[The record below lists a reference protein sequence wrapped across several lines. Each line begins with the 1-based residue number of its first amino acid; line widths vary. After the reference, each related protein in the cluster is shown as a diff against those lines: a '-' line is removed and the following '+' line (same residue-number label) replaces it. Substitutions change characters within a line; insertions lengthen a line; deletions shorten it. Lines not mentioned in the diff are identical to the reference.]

1 MPRYRYKCRECEQ
14 EQIIF
19 HKIEEAPTECTKCA
33 KVGALDKMLTTPFVK
48 SRSLEEEQDPNV
60 GTLTHEYIE
69 ANRDILKKQQE
80 ELKKKSHEPS

>member
-1 MPRYRYKCRECEQ
+1 
-14 EQIIF
+14 
-19 HKIEEAPTECTKCA
+19 
-33 KVGALDKMLTTPFVK
+33 VGALDKMLTTPFVK

>member
-19 HKIEEAPTECTKCA
+19 HKIEETPTQCTKCT
-33 KVGALDKMLTTPFVK
+33 KMVPLDKMLTTPIVK
-48 SRSLEEEQDPNV
+48 SRKIEEEQDPNV

-69 ANRDILKKQQE
+69 ANRDILKKHQE
-80 ELKKKSHEPS
+80 ELKKKSHEPA